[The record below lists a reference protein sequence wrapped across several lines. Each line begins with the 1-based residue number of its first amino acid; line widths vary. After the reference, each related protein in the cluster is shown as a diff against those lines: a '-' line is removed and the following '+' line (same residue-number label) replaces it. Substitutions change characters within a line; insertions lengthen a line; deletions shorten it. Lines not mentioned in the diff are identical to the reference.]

1 MYMYTP
7 NTPLTHTSKRPICTP
22 IYALKTTYNLL
33 KQAAFKKGGCT
44 LMTWAELMELG
55 AKVSDEELD
64 DRQVC

>member
-1 MYMYTP
+1 MHPYI
-7 NTPLTHTSKRPICTP
+7 R
-22 IYALKTTYNLL
+22 LKTTYLLL